1 MIQFLN
7 NTFRP
12 IELNYEL
19 IVTDR
24 FYFIDSNTVSK
35 ILKDKNR
42 VRKRSPRYFSPY
54 YILNK
59 IDKIRISLSKFPF
72 QKYNLFERS
81 RNESSNS
88 ETILKCILFLI
99 IIIIVFEYNKRE
111 WKLEISYR
119 RGGGRGM
126 ERASSSSRFAFILG
140 RIRT

>member
-59 IDKIRISLSKFPF
+59 TDKIQISLSKFPF

-81 RNESSNS
+81 RNESSSS

-99 IIIIVFEYNKRE
+99 IIITAFEHNKRE
-111 WKLEISYR
+111 
-119 RGGGRGM
+119 
-126 ERASSSSRFAFILG
+126 
-140 RIRT
+140 

>member
-24 FYFIDSNTVSK
+24 FYFIDLNTVSK

-59 IDKIRISLSKFPF
+59 TDKIQIIKISLPK
-72 QKYNLFERS
+72 
-81 RNESSNS
+81 
-88 ETILKCILFLI
+88 I
-99 IIIIVFEYNKRE
+99 
-111 WKLEISYR
+111 
-119 RGGGRGM
+119 
-126 ERASSSSRFAFILG
+126 
-140 RIRT
+140 